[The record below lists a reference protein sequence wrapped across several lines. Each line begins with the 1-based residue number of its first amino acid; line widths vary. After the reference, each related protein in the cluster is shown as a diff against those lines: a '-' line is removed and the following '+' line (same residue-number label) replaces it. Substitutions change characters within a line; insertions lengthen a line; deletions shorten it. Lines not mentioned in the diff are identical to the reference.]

1 MKIRRSR
8 GCSQCNNSG
17 YKGRTAIHEMIT
29 VDSEVRRM
37 ITEGASKE
45 DIERYARD
53 VQGMKPLRDSAAEL
67 VEMGITS
74 VEEFLR
80 ISYIYE

>member
-1 MKIRRSR
+1 
-8 GCSQCNNSG
+8 
-17 YKGRTAIHEMIT
+17 
-29 VDSEVRRM
+29 M

-45 DIERYARD
+45 DIESYAKD
-53 VQGMKPLRDSAAEL
+53 VQGMKQLRDSAAEL

-80 ISYIYE
+80 VSYIYE